1 MTDPTRTAAVVLAAG
16 TASRFG
22 SPKLLARLGGRPVL
36 QRVLDTLADSH
47 LGEVIVVLGD
57 AAEAVEQGIAWHG
70 ERRVRNPRPGDGLAS
85 SLRLGLSAVSPTM
98 ASALIVLGDQPLLRP
113 DVVDALLAAGPRQ
126 AAIAIVPAY
135 ADDGGA
141 NPVLLLRQ
149 GFGLVDR
156 LQGDQGL
163 GAELARHSGSVLRVS
178 VSGANP
184 DIDTP
189 GDLARLAEAAWAD
202 RVRANREQVD
212 RLREVPDGR
221 DFYGPVASIFRADPT
236 RTDDLVLDLLLGEAR
251 SGETW
256 LDVGAGA
263 GRYALPLA
271 RRVRRV
277 TAVDPS
283 DGMLSALREIAAEHG
298 IANVRTLQERWPMSD
313 PPRADVVLIAHVGY
327 DIEEIGTFVD
337 ALEAAARRLCV
348 AVLMERQ
355 PASTIDPFWPPI
367 HGEPRVSLPALPEF
381 LELLEAR
388 GARPD
393 VTYTARPPSRF
404 VDFDELV
411 TFARR
416 QTWVAEGGEKDRRLL
431 ALLRERALETPDGW
445 TLPAPEMRLGVVQW
459 APPVHRT
466 AAKRR

>member
-1 MTDPTRTAAVVLAAG
+1 MIDHPARTAAVVLAAG

-22 SPKLLARLGGRPVL
+22 SQKLLAHLGGRPVL
-36 QRVLDTLADSH
+36 QHVLDTLAGAG
-47 LGEVIVVLGD
+47 LGEVIVVLGA
-57 AAEAVEQGIAWHG
+57 AAEDVEAGIRWRG
-70 ERRVRNPRPGDGLAS
+70 ERRVRNARPTDGLSS
-85 SLRLGLSAVSPTM
+85 SLRLGLSAVSPTV
-98 ASALIVLGDQPLLRP
+98 ASALIVLGDQPLLQA
-113 DVVDALLAAGPRQ
+113 DVVEALLSAASSP
-126 AAIAIVPAY
+126 AALAIVPAY
-135 ADDGGA
+135 ADGGGA
-141 NPVLLLRQ
+141 NPVLLLRS

-163 GAELARHSGSVLRVS
+163 GAELARQGGAVLHVP

-184 DIDTP
+184 DVDTP
-189 GDLARLAEAAWAD
+189 VDLARLAEAAWAE
-202 RVRANREQVD
+202 RVRANRAQVD

-236 RTDDLVLDLLLGEAR
+236 RADDAVLDLLLREAR
-251 SGETW
+251 SGEMW

-277 TAVDPS
+277 IAVDPS
-283 DGMLSALREIAAEHG
+283 EGMLSALREIAAEHG
-298 IANVRTLQERWPMSD
+298 IANVRTLQERWPMSN

-327 DIEEIGTFVD
+327 DVEQIGAFVD
-337 ALEAAARRLCV
+337 ALEGAAGRLCM

-388 GARPD
+388 GAHPD

-404 VDFDELV
+404 ADFDELV
-411 TFARR
+411 AFARR
-416 QTWVAEGGEKDRRLL
+416 QTWVAEEGEKDRRLL

-445 TLPAPEMRLGVVQW
+445 TLPAPEMRLGVVRW
-459 APPVHRT
+459 APRAVRP
-466 AAKRR
+466 

>member
-1 MTDPTRTAAVVLAAG
+1 MTDPARTAAVVLAAG

-57 AAEAVEQGIAWHG
+57 AAEAVEEGIAWHG
-70 ERRVRNPRPGDGLAS
+70 ERRVRNPRPTDGLGS
-85 SLRLGLSAVSPTM
+85 SLRLGLAAVSPTM

-135 ADDGGA
+135 ADGGGA

-149 GFGLVDR
+149 GFGLVDP

-163 GAELARHSGSVLRVS
+163 GAELARHSGSVLRVP
-178 VSGANP
+178 VPGANP
-184 DIDTP
+184 DVDTP

-277 TAVDPS
+277 IAVDPS
-283 DGMLSALREIAAEHG
+283 EGMLSALREIAAEHG
-298 IANVRTLQERWPMSD
+298 IANVRTRQERWPMSD

-327 DIEEIGTFVD
+327 DVEEIGTFIE

-348 AVLMERQ
+348 AVLLERQ

-411 TFARR
+411 AFARR

-459 APPVHRT
+459 APPVHKT

>member
-1 MTDPTRTAAVVLAAG
+1 MTDPARTAAIVLAAG
-16 TASRFG
+16 SASRFG

-36 QRVLDTLADSH
+36 QHVLDTLAGSG

-57 AAEAVEQGIAWHG
+57 AAGAVEQGIAWHG

-85 SLRLGLSAVSPTM
+85 SLRLGLGAVSPAM
-98 ASALIVLGDQPLLRP
+98 QAALIVLGDQPLLRA
-113 DVVDALLAAGPRQ
+113 DVVNALLSAERSPTAL
-126 AAIAIVPAY
+126 AVVPAY
-135 ADDGGA
+135 ADGGA
-141 NPVLLLRQ
+141 NPVLLLRS

-163 GAELARHSGSVLRVS
+163 GAELARQGGAVLRLPVA
-178 VSGANP
+178 GANP
-184 DIDTP
+184 DVDTP
-189 GDLARLAEAAWAD
+189 GDLARLAEAAWAA

-236 RTDDLVLDLLLGEAR
+236 RADDPVLDLLLGEAR

-256 LDVGAGA
+256 VDVGAGA

-271 RRVRRV
+271 RRVGRV
-277 TAVDPS
+277 IAVDPS
-283 DGMLSALREIAAEHG
+283 EGMLSALREIAAEHG

-313 PPRADVVLIAHVGY
+313 PPRADVALIAHVGY
-327 DIEEIGTFVD
+327 DVEEIGTFVD

-367 HGEPRVSLPALPEF
+367 HDEPRVSLPALPEF

-388 GARPD
+388 GAHPD

-404 VDFDELV
+404 TDFDELV
-411 TFARR
+411 AFARR
-416 QTWVAEGGEKDRRLL
+416 QTWVAEGGEKDGRLL
-431 ALLRERALETPDGW
+431 ALLRERALETRDGW
-445 TLPAPEMRLGVVQW
+445 TLPAPEMRLGVVRW
-459 APPVHRT
+459 APAARQT